1 MKILLFGKNGQVAH
15 RLYIALLPLGS
26 LIVYGSQELDFRNF
40 DKIRECIRNHNPD
53 VIINAA
59 GYTEVD
65 KAESESDVAFAIN
78 TEAVRVIAE
87 ESANINAWLIHYSSE
102 YVFDGA
108 KNGAYTEEDIAN
120 PLNIYGKSKIAADEY
135 IQSITKKYIIL
146 RTSWVYDSY
155 GKNFANTILTLA
167 QRNESL
173 KVVDDQIGAPTNAT
187 LIASVTSFIVYR
199 IKCYPD
205 STFLVPQDNANLA
218 GIYNLSASG
227 EVSWYSFAQTLLKEA
242 NNMGAKFTCLSENVI
257 PIPSKDYPTS
267 AKRPMNSRLD
277 TSKLVNKFGLVMP
290 GWEVYI
296 PSLLRGLKVMSSI

>member
-1 MKILLFGKNGQVAH
+1 MKILLFGKNGQVAR
-15 RLYIALLPLGS
+15 RLYPALLPLGTV
-26 LIVYGSQELDFRNF
+26 IVYGSDDLDLRDF
-40 DKIRECIRNHNPD
+40 DKLRDCIRNHNPD

-65 KAESESDVAFAIN
+65 RAESESDVAFAIN

-87 ESANINAWLIHYSSE
+87 EAANINAWLIHYSSE
-102 YVFDGA
+102 YVFDGT

-155 GKNFANTILTLA
+155 GKNFAKTILTLA
-167 QRNESL
+167 QKNESL

-199 IKCYPD
+199 IKCHPD
-205 STFLVPQDNANLA
+205 AAFLVPQDNANLA
-218 GIYNLSASG
+218 GIYNLSTSG
-227 EVSWYSFAQTLLKEA
+227 EVSWYSFAQALLKEA
-242 NNMGAKFTCLSENVI
+242 KNIGAKFTCLSENII

-277 TSKLVNKFGLVMP
+277 TSKLVDKFGLVMP